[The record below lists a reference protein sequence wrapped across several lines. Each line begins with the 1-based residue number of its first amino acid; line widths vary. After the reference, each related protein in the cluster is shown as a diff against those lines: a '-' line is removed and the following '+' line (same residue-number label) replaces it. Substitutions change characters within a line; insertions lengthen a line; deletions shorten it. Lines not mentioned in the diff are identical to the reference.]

1 LTTIRK
7 ADKIAYVAG
16 GRVLEEG
23 SHEHLMNSELG
34 YYRALVDKQY
44 GTSNSASVTL
54 PSTGQ
59 LNSLESSASLDVVAA
74 STGFDVKPDSASI
87 EDSAIKFNN
96 VTFAYPTRP
105 SRLIFD
111 NFSLTVKRG
120 ETIALVGMFPC
131 AIFYELYKT
140 GAITST
146 IDSLKDHPVVVNRQ
160 PLRLLSA
167 FTILSLVPWILK
179 G

>member
-1 LTTIRK
+1 MTTIRK

-44 GTSNSASVTL
+44 GTTNSASVTL
-54 PSTGQ
+54 PSLESTGQ
-59 LNSLESSASLDVVAA
+59 LNSLESSVSLDVVGA
-74 STGFDVKPDSASI
+74 STGFDVNKPDSVSI
-87 EDSAIKFNN
+87 DDSVIKFNN

-131 AIFYELYKT
+131 AVFCQLY
-140 GAITST
+140 
-146 IDSLKDHPVVVNRQ
+146 L
-160 PLRLLSA
+160 
-167 FTILSLVPWILK
+167 
-179 G
+179 

>member
-44 GTSNSASVTL
+44 GTTNSASVTL
-54 PSTGQ
+54 PSLESTGQ
-59 LNSLESSASLDVVAA
+59 LNSLESSVSLDVVGA
-74 STGFDVKPDSASI
+74 SINFDVKPDSASI
-87 EDSAIKFNN
+87 EDSVIKFNN

-120 ETIALVGMFPC
+120 ETIALVGMFP
-131 AIFYELYKT
+131 
-140 GAITST
+140 
-146 IDSLKDHPVVVNRQ
+146 
-160 PLRLLSA
+160 
-167 FTILSLVPWILK
+167 
-179 G
+179 